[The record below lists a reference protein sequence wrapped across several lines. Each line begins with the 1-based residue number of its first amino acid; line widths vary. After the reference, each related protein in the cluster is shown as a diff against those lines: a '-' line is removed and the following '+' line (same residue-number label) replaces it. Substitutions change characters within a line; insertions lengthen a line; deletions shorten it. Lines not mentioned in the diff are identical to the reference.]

1 MGRIEHS
8 HPDEFSQGASPTTRL
23 PKAAANT
30 HQGNGGGGRGRVRFP
45 RATTA
50 IPVGSPGLPG
60 SRCAPGKVA
69 VGELQVVPRQLVIR
83 KAEDVKSPPLPTAGW
98 LHGSTVSVGE
108 GVTSAFR
115 SARAGRRVSPG
126 GSPMGELLS
135 KAHRTR
141 GSRPAPPL
149 GGLLPAPECRLDSL
163 Q

>member
-1 MGRIEHS
+1 MS
-8 HPDEFSQGASPTTRL
+8 SP
-23 PKAAANT
+23 
-30 HQGNGGGGRGRVRFP
+30 RGRLQQHGFQRLLP
-45 RATTA
+45 TLTRGMG
-50 IPVGSPGLPG
+50 VGAEGGSG
-60 SRCAPGKVA
+60 SRGPPLPFLWALLGYLGAGAPRERWLSR
-69 VGELQVVPRQLVIR
+69 ELQVVPRQLVIR
-83 KAEDVKSPPLPTAGW
+83 KAEDVKSPPLPTVGW
-98 LHGSTVSVGE
+98 LHGSTVSEGE

-115 SARAGRRVSPG
+115 SARGGRRVSPG